1 MQSEH
6 AYDFIGIPNKPEP
19 MKIIRQYFTLELL
32 KSCLL
37 ALFVLVALFSFF
49 TLIDQLEDTRGNYG
63 ATQAVVYTLLIMP
76 RLAYELF
83 PIAAVIGSMALLG
96 IMMRNHE
103 LEVLLTS
110 GVSRLKLVMIMIR
123 SSLLVVIIAVI
134 TGEIV
139 APVSEERAQNL
150 RSLAL
155 SENITLKSRYGL
167 WIRDG
172 NSYVNIRRVL
182 PGNRIED
189 IYVYE
194 FDRDHNLL
202 SSFHAGNAV
211 YTEGQWLMEDIN
223 QSLLGED
230 AVQSRTVTQDKW
242 RSLLNPEIINVVTVK
257 PQYLS
262 VLGLV
267 NYIRYLKQ
275 NAQNAQLYEQALW
288 VKLVKPFSIMAMIAL
303 AVPLISGKTRTL
315 AVGQRVFIG
324 ALAGIIFHIIT
335 QISENLGVV
344 YQIPPLISVTTP
356 TLLLIGLILYL
367 LRTPRPVSRPAR
379 E

>member
-1 MQSEH
+1 
-6 AYDFIGIPNKPEP
+6 
-19 MKIIRQYFTLELL
+19 MKILRQYITAELL
-32 KSCLL
+32 RTCLL

-63 ATQAVVYTLLIMP
+63 TTQAIVYTLLIIP
-76 RLAYELF
+76 RIAYELF

-96 IMMRNHE
+96 IMMRHHE

-110 GVSRLKLVMIMIR
+110 GISRLKLVSLLLR
-123 SSLLVVIIAVI
+123 SSLLVVGIAVI
-134 TGEIV
+134 TGEII
-139 APVSEERAQNL
+139 APVAEERAQTL

-172 NSYVNIRRVL
+172 NNYVNIRRVL

-194 FDRDHNLL
+194 FDKDHNLL

-211 YTEGQWLMEDIN
+211 YVEGEWLMEDIN
-223 QSLLGED
+223 QSLLGHET
-230 AVQSRTVTQDKW
+230 VQSRSVREEKW
-242 RSLLNPEIINVVTVK
+242 QSLLNPEIINVVTVK

-262 VLGLV
+262 ALGLV
-267 NYIRYLKQ
+267 NYISYLKQ
-275 NAQNAQLYEQALW
+275 NAQSTQIYEQALW
-288 VKLVKPFSIMAMIAL
+288 VKLIKPFSILAMIAL
-303 AVPLISGKTRTL
+303 AVPLISKVSITL

-324 ALAGIIFHIIT
+324 ALAGIIFHILT
-335 QISENLGVV
+335 QVSENLGVV
-344 YQIPPLISVTTP
+344 YQIPPIISVTTP
-356 TLLLIGLILYL
+356 TLLLIALILYL
-367 LRTPRPVSRPAR
+367 LRSPRPVSRPVR

>member
-1 MQSEH
+1 
-6 AYDFIGIPNKPEP
+6 
-19 MKIIRQYFTLELL
+19 MKILRHYFTLELL
-32 KSCLL
+32 RSCLL

-63 ATQAVVYTLLIMP
+63 TTQAIVYTLLIIP
-76 RLAYELF
+76 RIAYELF

-96 IMMRNHE
+96 IMMRHHE

-110 GVSRLKLVMIMIR
+110 GVSRFKLVSLLVR
-123 SSLLVVIIAVI
+123 SSLLLVGIAVI
-134 TGEIV
+134 TGEII
-139 APVSEERAQNL
+139 APVAEERAQSL

-194 FDRDHNLL
+194 FDQDHNLL

-211 YTEGQWLMEDIN
+211 YVDGQWVMEDIR
-223 QSLLGED
+223 QSLLGD
-230 AVQSRTVTQDKW
+230 DSVKSRSVTEENWQ
-242 RSLLNPEIINVVTVK
+242 SLLNPEIINVVTVK
-257 PQYLS
+257 PQHLS
-262 VLGLV
+262 AMGLV
-267 NYIRYLKQ
+267 NYISYLKQ
-275 NAQNAQLYEQALW
+275 NAQNSQLYEQALW
-288 VKLVKPFSIMAMIAL
+288 VKLVKPFSILAMIAL
-303 AVPLISGKTRTL
+303 AVPLISRASRTL

-324 ALAGIIFHIIT
+324 AFAGIIFHILT
-335 QISENLGVV
+335 QVSENLGVV
-344 YQIPPLISVTTP
+344 YQISPLISVITP
-356 TLLLIGLILYL
+356 TLLLIVLILYL
-367 LRTPRPVSRPAR
+367 LRTPRPVSLPA
-379 E
+379 